1 MKKTHAPLS
10 EVISSATTERR
21 TAKSYPS
28 SSEVLVFSFLHNG
41 KESVLTRG
49 QVFGV
54 HNRHGLMDDGMVTD

>member
-1 MKKTHAPLS
+1 MP

-21 TAKSYPS
+21 VANSYPS
-28 SSEVLVFSFLHNG
+28 SSGVLVFSFLHNE

-54 HNRHGLMDDGMVTD
+54 HS